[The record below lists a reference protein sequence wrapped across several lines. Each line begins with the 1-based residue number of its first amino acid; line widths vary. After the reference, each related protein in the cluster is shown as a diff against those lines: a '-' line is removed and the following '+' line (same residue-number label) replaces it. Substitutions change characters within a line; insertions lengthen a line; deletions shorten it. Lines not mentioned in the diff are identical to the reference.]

1 MDFSC
6 NERAVH
12 LVLYIN
18 ATKIMNQETFKNTV
32 FVLKD
37 KLYRFA
43 NRFLAHEEDAFDLV
57 QELMLKLWEK
67 RSDLSHVDNMEAFAM
82 STLRNMALN
91 KIERA
96 GRQAKYLNE
105 VPADIQVERY
115 PALTQELIL
124 KYIDALP
131 EKQRM
136 VMYLRDVEEYEI
148 SDISKLCQI
157 DENAVRVNLSRA
169 RQSVRASLTKVF
181 DYEER
186 RIGSIKS

>member
-1 MDFSC
+1 MPL
-6 NERAVH
+6 H
-12 LVLYIN
+12 PVLYIN
-18 ATKIMNQETFKNTV
+18 ATEIMNQETFKTTV

-43 NRFLAHEEDAFDLV
+43 NRFLEQEEDAFDLV
-57 QELMLKLWEK
+57 QELMMKLWEK
-67 RSDLSHVDNMEAFAM
+67 RLELSHVQNMEAFAM
-82 STLRNMALN
+82 SMLRNMAYN
-91 KIERA
+91 KIDKA
-96 GRQAKYLNE
+96 GRHAKYLQE
-105 VPADIQVERY
+105 VPNDIQSERY

-148 SDISKLCQI
+148 KDISSLCEI

-169 RQSVRASLTKVF
+169 RQAVRASLTKIF
-181 DYEER
+181 EYEER
-186 RIGSIKS
+186 RIGSIKG

>member
-1 MDFSC
+1 MP
-6 NERAVH
+6 
-12 LVLYIN
+12 
-18 ATKIMNQETFKNTV
+18 T
-32 FVLKD
+32 
-37 KLYRFA
+37 
-43 NRFLAHEEDAFDLV
+43 
-57 QELMLKLWEK
+57 
-67 RSDLSHVDNMEAFAM
+67 
-82 STLRNMALN
+82 
-91 KIERA
+91 
-96 GRQAKYLNE
+96 
-105 VPADIQVERY
+105 DIQAERY

-148 SDISKLCQI
+148 ADISKLCQI

>member
-1 MDFSC
+1 
-6 NERAVH
+6 
-12 LVLYIN
+12 
-18 ATKIMNQETFKNTV
+18 MNQETFKNTV

-148 SDISKLCQI
+148 ADISNLCQI